1 MTKGWQWFVYV
12 IALMIVIGSACMVS
26 DLKTGA
32 SFEFLVLFGLVLI
45 VYVLLSKKYQDI
57 ARWVFNVWFFGVVF
71 WMFFIVASLI
81 AHTVVPSCRM
91 DSYGEYRCVM
101 PTLQLLVGFLVSIV
115 MTPLSFCY
123 YKKHRNPK
131 TEIIWQTAM
140 VLGLMIGIGIDF
152 LYHFYDV

>member
-12 IALMIVIGSACMVS
+12 IALMIVLGSAFMVS
-26 DLKTGA
+26 DLKTG
-32 SFEFLVLFGLVLI
+32 FGFLVLFGLVLI
-45 VYVLLSKKYQDI
+45 VYVLLSKKYQKI
-57 ARWVFNVWFFGVVF
+57 ADWVFNLWFFGIVF
-71 WMFFIVASLI
+71 LVFFIVASLI
-81 AHTVVPSCRM
+81 THIIVPSCHM

-152 LYHFYDV
+152 LYNFYDV

>member
-12 IALMIVIGSACMVS
+12 IALMIVMGSACMVS
-26 DLKTGA
+26 DLKTG
-32 SFEFLVLFGLVLI
+32 FGFLVLFGLVLI
-45 VYVLLSKKYQDI
+45 VYVLLSKKYQKI
-57 ARWVFNVWFFGVVF
+57 ADWVFNLWFFGIVF
-71 WMFFIVASLI
+71 LVFFIVASLI
-81 AHTVVPSCRM
+81 THIIVPSCHM